1 MTERLDAVPAEDAA
15 SAALAACPNL
25 LSVDGP
31 WHGVA
36 PSRAHRCRLL
46 ADGRPTLERQRE
58 HCLAAAHVECPTWLE
73 AHGSATLPARP
84 GPFVPTTPVVL
95 EGPGMGMPVEGNV
108 RRLAAPAT
116 VIVVAAALG
125 ALLLSRGPLAPGS
138 SGAGDD
144 GPSLAASPSTAPA
157 SPRPSPAATAAPS
170 AEATPRPSPSP
181 APSARPRTYRVK
193 AGDTLSGIAVAF
205 GTSVKELADL
215 NGITNPSLIRVG
227 QVLKIP

>member
-1 MTERLDAVPAEDAA
+1 
-15 SAALAACPNL
+15 
-25 LSVDGP
+25 
-31 WHGVA
+31 
-36 PSRAHRCRLL
+36 
-46 ADGRPTLERQRE
+46 
-58 HCLAAAHVECPTWLE
+58 
-73 AHGSATLPARP
+73 
-84 GPFVPTTPVVL
+84 
-95 EGPGMGMPVEGNV
+95 MGMPVEGNV

-116 VIVVAAALG
+116 VIVVGAALG